1 MPWHGRS
8 RSDPCPSYLV
18 VQLFFLDMRKGN
30 HRHKIIRFTTYCLLC
45 SLVEHSNINPKSL
58 AFNYLDEKLINT
70 GLIKFLGLYPSTLYW
85 YLEFASAFSTS
96 LAPFRPMLFL
106 YESKGSMT
114 SRKSRLCGTMALP
127 NPWLYYLL
135 PCICVPS
142 FVIGRSIS
150 VALWRSSDSTSFLF
164 DTLLFG

>member
-1 MPWHGRS
+1 
-8 RSDPCPSYLV
+8 
-18 VQLFFLDMRKGN
+18 
-30 HRHKIIRFTTYCLLC
+30 TTYCLLY
-45 SLVEHSNINPKSL
+45 SLVEHSYINPKSL
-58 AFNYLDEKLINT
+58 AFNYLDEKLIDT
-70 GLIKFLGLYPSTLYW
+70 GLIKFLGLYPSTLSW

-96 LAPFRPMLFL
+96 FSPFRPMLFL

-114 SRKSRLCGTMALP
+114 SRKSHLCGTIALP
-127 NPWLYYLL
+127 NSWLYYLL

-150 VALWRSSDSTSFLF
+150 MTLWRSFDSTSFLF